1 MAHKFIYCE
10 EVLGKTLFQRLN
22 CQPQPDSVA
31 EHEYVGDRLGHRK
44 DLDLLASD
52 NMRFHSGRQRLLTKS
67 YDTQREI
74 HRRLSRSALHGDCKF
89 RCLRRRYPV
98 EAECAFQRNYKITS
112 MLRQRNDFHF
122 HLSMAFRSVYAARQ
136 TLYHA
141 ISAHLREFPPR
152 NALPFRLCNGKYFIR
167 NIHVTYF
174 QTVISLLYLMTLCQY
189 GAKNHF
195 QYHKAPVAIK
205 SQTKAKVA
213 KL

>member
-1 MAHKFIYCE
+1 MIFVTRLVFAWRTSSSIVKRCLAKPSFSASIASPSPILLRNMNMSAT
-10 EVLGKTLFQRLN
+10 VLATEKTLI
-22 CQPQPDSVA
+22 CSPPTTCV
-31 EHEYVGDRLGHRK
+31 
-44 DLDLLASD
+44 
-52 NMRFHSGRQRLLTKS
+52 
-67 YDTQREI
+67 
-74 HRRLSRSALHGDCKF
+74 
-89 RCLRRRYPV
+89 LRRRYPV
-98 EAECAFQRNYKITS
+98 ESECAFQRNYEITS